1 MVTENADAAAASQ
14 ADPAPVSEEGADGAP
29 GDGQTSEPLT
39 LEQLAAQLD
48 PEAKKALAD
57 TLLGKDFLKEYAAP
71 LIETEA
77 QRMADR
83 RAVDNQLV
91 IDKAKIDERYLL
103 QIDAAAKALGEEI
116 DQRSLD
122 KFKGAVLEWQAE
134 QRRAEFDYAVRRSP
148 VFLKLS
154 DEERS
159 RIGSVREAPDADRVR
174 VTLET
179 MLMAQE
185 RLAREAMP
193 AQVNKEVQKTI
204 AATDVLG
211 KLVQALGGA
220 KQQVSSTNVVPA
232 GSKPY
237 RDMSEE
243 ERAKLSP
250 QEIDAMTQRFLAGR

>member
-1 MVTENADAAAASQ
+1 MVTDNADAAAAPQ
-14 ADPAPVSEEGADGAP
+14 ADPAPVSEEGAVGASE
-29 GDGQTSEPLT
+29 DGQTSEPLT

-57 TLLGKDFLKEYAAP
+57 TLLGQDFLREYAAP
-71 LIETEA
+71 IIETEA

-83 RAVDNQLV
+83 RAVENQLV

-103 QIDAAAKALGEEI
+103 QIDAAAKALGDEI
-116 DQRSLD
+116 DTKTLD

-148 VFLKLS
+148 VFLKLN

-185 RLAREAMP
+185 RLARESLP
-193 AQVNKEVQKTI
+193 AQVNKEVEKKV
-204 AATDVLG
+204 ATADVLG
-211 KLVQALGGA
+211 KLVAALGGA
-220 KQQVSSTNVVPA
+220 KQQTSSTAIQA
-232 GSKPY
+232 GPTNDK
-237 RDMSEE
+237 
-243 ERAKLSP
+243 ERLLDPKTPLNELMA
-250 QEIDAMTQRFLAGR
+250 IRARQRAAGQ